1 METWVDVL
9 DGMWDILWECTAID
23 SAHGDAEGA
32 GLEDIMVGEGLLA
45 VVGGLSGLTGVQS
58 AQPANN
64 GEKRVPRAVERE
76 HGERGEMMNGEQSL

>member
-1 METWVDVL
+1 MKTWVDVL

-45 VVGGLSGLTGVQS
+45 VVGGLSGLNSGDVKAAARRGCHGLLRESTES
-58 AQPANN
+58 A
-64 GEKRVPRAVERE
+64 ER
-76 HGERGEMMNGEQSL
+76 